1 MKPLKQMY
9 TNARSLNRSLN
20 EEEKCE
26 LISALANARVNNNK
40 KAKTFKGAA
49 QDAHHKEDT
58 ADLSATAERFEMWG
72 ELDES
77 LIEAIREGRLIIIGD
92 TEDINEEDTED

>member
-1 MKPLKQMY
+1 MPR
-9 TNARSLNRSLN
+9 TRILN

-49 QDAHHKEDT
+49 QDAHHREDA
-58 ADLSATAERFEMWG
+58 ADLSATADRFELWAQ
-72 ELDES
+72 LDES
-77 LIEAIREGRLIIIGD
+77 LIEAIRENRIVITD
-92 TEDINEEDTED
+92 EEEDDE